1 MTQYIKKAFITGAAK
16 GLGRATA
23 VALSA
28 SGYKTILT
36 DVDPVELAETQK
48 IIEDAGWSAVSYLLD
63 VSDKK
68 QIESVLMQAIKDEK
82 KIDAF
87 VNNAGIGG
95 KMAPFHE
102 MKDEDWDKVIAV
114 NLSSVFYC
122 LKFQI
127 KILLDQGGG
136 NIVNVASLAG
146 KKGVTLGSHYS
157 ASKHGVIGLTK
168 SAAVEYGARNIRV
181 NAICPSFVETDIIST
196 IPDPVLEFVA
206 NYRVPL
212 KRLGRPEEVA
222 NAIKFMLSDDA
233 SYMNGHSLVLDGGMD
248 AG

>member
-1 MTQYIKKAFITGAAK
+1 MIDKKAFITGAAK

-36 DVDPVELAETQK
+36 DIDPVTLAETKK
-48 IIEDAGWSAVSYLLD
+48 IIEDAGGSASTYLLD

-68 QIESVLMQAIKDEK
+68 QIESVLIQAIKDEK

-87 VNNAGIGG
+87 INNAGIGG
-95 KMAPFHE
+95 VMAPFHE
-102 MKDEDWDKVIAV
+102 MKDEDWDNVIAV

-122 LKFQI
+122 LKFQL

-146 KKGVTLGSHYS
+146 KKGVPLGCHYS

-168 SAAVEYGARNIRV
+168 TAAVEYGSRNIRV
-181 NAICPSFVETDIIST
+181 NAICPSFIETDIIEAV
-196 IPDPVLEFVA
+196 PKPLLEFVA
-206 NYRVPL
+206 NFRVPL

-222 NAIKFMLSDDA
+222 NAIKFMLSDDS

>member
-1 MTQYIKKAFITGAAK
+1 MINKKAFITGAAK

-36 DVDPVELAETQK
+36 DIDPVTLAETK
-48 IIEDAGWSAVSYLLD
+48 KLIEDVGGSASTYLLD

-87 VNNAGIGG
+87 INNAGIGG
-95 KMAPFHE
+95 VMAPFHE
-102 MKDEDWDKVIAV
+102 MKDEDWDNLIAV

-122 LKFQI
+122 LKFQL

-146 KKGVTLGSHYS
+146 KKGVPLGCHYS

-168 SAAVEYGARNIRV
+168 TAAVEYGSRNIRV
-181 NAICPSFVETDIIST
+181 NAICPSFIETDIIEAVPKP
-196 IPDPVLEFVA
+196 ILEFVA
-206 NYRVPL
+206 NFRVPL

-222 NAIKFMLSDDA
+222 NAIKFMLSDDS

>member
-1 MTQYIKKAFITGAAK
+1 MIDKKAFITGAAK

-36 DVDPVELAETQK
+36 DIDPVTLAETKK
-48 IIEDAGWSAVSYLLD
+48 IIEDSGGSASTYLLD

-87 VNNAGIGG
+87 INNAGIGG
-95 KMAPFHE
+95 VMAPFHE
-102 MKDEDWDKVIAV
+102 MKDEDWDNLIAV

-122 LKFQI
+122 LKYQL

-146 KKGVTLGSHYS
+146 KKGVPLGCHYS

-168 SAAVEYGARNIRV
+168 TAAVEYGSRNIRV
-181 NAICPSFVETDIIST
+181 NAICPSFIETDIIEAVPKP
-196 IPDPVLEFVA
+196 ILEFVA
-206 NYRVPL
+206 NFRVPL

-222 NAIKFMLSDDA
+222 NAIKFMLSDDS

>member
-1 MTQYIKKAFITGAAK
+1 MIDKKAFITGAAK

-36 DVDPVELAETQK
+36 DIDPVTLAETKK
-48 IIEDAGWSAVSYLLD
+48 IIEDAGGSASTYLLD

-68 QIESVLMQAIKDEK
+68 QIESVLIQAIKDEK

-87 VNNAGIGG
+87 INNAGIGG
-95 KMAPFHE
+95 VMAPFHE
-102 MKDEDWDKVIAV
+102 MKDEDWDNVIAV

-122 LKFQI
+122 LKYQL

-146 KKGVTLGSHYS
+146 KKGVPLGCHYS

-168 SAAVEYGARNIRV
+168 TAAVEYGSRNIRV
-181 NAICPSFVETDIIST
+181 NAICPSFIENRHNRSSSKTFIRICC
-196 IPDPVLEFVA
+196 
-206 NYRVPL
+206 
-212 KRLGRPEEVA
+212 
-222 NAIKFMLSDDA
+222 
-233 SYMNGHSLVLDGGMD
+233 
-248 AG
+248 

>member
-1 MTQYIKKAFITGAAK
+1 MIDKKAFITGAAK

-36 DVDPVELAETQK
+36 DIDPVTLAETKK
-48 IIEDAGWSAVSYLLD
+48 IIEDSGGSASTYLLD

-95 KMAPFHE
+95 VMAPFHE
-102 MKDEDWDKVIAV
+102 MKDEDWDNLIAV

-122 LKFQI
+122 LKFQL

-146 KKGVTLGSHYS
+146 KKGVPLGCHYS

-168 SAAVEYGARNIRV
+168 TAAVEYGSRNIRV
-181 NAICPSFVETDIIST
+181 NAICPSFIETDIIEAVPKP
-196 IPDPVLEFVA
+196 ILEFVA
-206 NYRVPL
+206 NFRVPL

-222 NAIKFMLSDDA
+222 NAIKFMLSDDS

>member
-36 DVDPVELAETQK
+36 DVDSVELAETQK
-48 IIEDAGWSAVSYLLD
+48 IIEDAGGSAVSYLLD

-114 NLSSVFYC
+114 NLSSVIYC
-122 LKFQI
+122 LKFQL
-127 KILLDQGGG
+127 KILLKEILLILK
-136 NIVNVASLAG
+136 IVV
-146 KKGVTLGSHYS
+146 KK
-157 ASKHGVIGLTK
+157 AQK
-168 SAAVEYGARNIRV
+168 
-181 NAICPSFVETDIIST
+181 
-196 IPDPVLEFVA
+196 
-206 NYRVPL
+206 
-212 KRLGRPEEVA
+212 
-222 NAIKFMLSDDA
+222 
-233 SYMNGHSLVLDGGMD
+233 
-248 AG
+248 

>member
-1 MTQYIKKAFITGAAK
+1 MIDKKAFITGAAK

-36 DVDPVELAETQK
+36 DIDPVTLAETKK
-48 IIEDAGWSAVSYLLD
+48 IIEDAGGSASTYLLD

-68 QIESVLMQAIKDEK
+68 QIETVLIQAIKDEK

-87 VNNAGIGG
+87 INNAGIGG
-95 KMAPFHE
+95 VMAPFHE
-102 MKDEDWDKVIAV
+102 MKDEDWDNVIAV

-122 LKFQI
+122 LKYQL

-146 KKGVTLGSHYS
+146 KKGVPLGCHYS

-168 SAAVEYGARNIRV
+168 TAAVEYGSRNIRV
-181 NAICPSFVETDIIST
+181 NAICPSFIETDIIEAV
-196 IPDPVLEFVA
+196 PKPLLEFVA
-206 NYRVPL
+206 NFRVPL

-222 NAIKFMLSDDA
+222 NAIKFMLSDDS

>member
-1 MTQYIKKAFITGAAK
+1 MIDKKAFITGAAK

-36 DVDPVELAETQK
+36 DIDPVTLAETKK
-48 IIEDAGWSAVSYLLD
+48 IIEVAGGSASTYLLD

-68 QIESVLMQAIKDEK
+68 QIESVLIQAIKDEK

-87 VNNAGIGG
+87 INNAGIGG
-95 KMAPFHE
+95 VMAPFHE
-102 MKDEDWDKVIAV
+102 MKDEDWDNVIAV

-122 LKFQI
+122 LKYQL

-146 KKGVTLGSHYS
+146 KKGVPLGCHYS

-168 SAAVEYGARNIRV
+168 TAAVEYGSRNIRV
-181 NAICPSFVETDIIST
+181 NAICPSFIETDIIEAV
-196 IPDPVLEFVA
+196 PKPLLEFVA
-206 NYRVPL
+206 NFRVPL

-222 NAIKFMLSDDA
+222 NAIKFMLSDDS

>member
-1 MTQYIKKAFITGAAK
+1 MIDKKAFITGAAK

-36 DVDPVELAETQK
+36 DIDPVTLAETK
-48 IIEDAGWSAVSYLLD
+48 KLIEDVGGSASTYLLD

-87 VNNAGIGG
+87 INNAGIGG
-95 KMAPFHE
+95 VMAPFHE
-102 MKDEDWDKVIAV
+102 MKDEDWDNLIAV

-122 LKFQI
+122 LKFQL

-146 KKGVTLGSHYS
+146 KKGVPLGCHYS

-168 SAAVEYGARNIRV
+168 TAAVEYGSRNIRV
-181 NAICPSFVETDIIST
+181 NAICPSFIETDIIEAV
-196 IPDPVLEFVA
+196 PKPLLEFVA
-206 NYRVPL
+206 NFRVPL

-222 NAIKFMLSDDA
+222 NAIKFMLSDDS

>member
-1 MTQYIKKAFITGAAK
+1 MIDKKAFITGAAK

-36 DVDPVELAETQK
+36 DIDPVTLAETKK
-48 IIEDAGWSAVSYLLD
+48 IIEDAGGSASTYLLD

-68 QIESVLMQAIKDEK
+68 QIESVLIQAIKDEK

-87 VNNAGIGG
+87 INNAGIGG
-95 KMAPFHE
+95 VMAPFHE
-102 MKDEDWDKVIAV
+102 MKDEDWDNLIAV
-114 NLSSVFYC
+114 NLSSIFYC
-122 LKFQI
+122 LKYQL

-146 KKGVTLGSHYS
+146 KKGVPLGCHYS

-168 SAAVEYGARNIRV
+168 TAAVEYGSRNIRV
-181 NAICPSFVETDIIST
+181 NAICPSFIETDIIEAV
-196 IPDPVLEFVA
+196 PKPLLEFVA
-206 NYRVPL
+206 NFRIPL

-222 NAIKFMLSDDA
+222 NAIKFMLSDDS

>member
-1 MTQYIKKAFITGAAK
+1 MIDKKAFITGAAK

-36 DVDPVELAETQK
+36 DIDPVTLAETKK
-48 IIEDAGWSAVSYLLD
+48 IIEDSGGSASTYLLD

-87 VNNAGIGG
+87 INNARIGG
-95 KMAPFHE
+95 VMAPFHE
-102 MKDEDWDKVIAV
+102 MKDEDWDNLIAV

-122 LKFQI
+122 LKFQL

-146 KKGVTLGSHYS
+146 KKGVPLGCHYS

-168 SAAVEYGARNIRV
+168 TAAVEYGSRNIRV
-181 NAICPSFVETDIIST
+181 NAICPSFIETDIIEAVPKP
-196 IPDPVLEFVA
+196 ILEFVA
-206 NYRVPL
+206 NFRVPL

-222 NAIKFMLSDDA
+222 NAIKFMLSDDS

>member
-1 MTQYIKKAFITGAAK
+1 MIDKKAFITGAAK

-36 DVDPVELAETQK
+36 DIDPVTLAETKK
-48 IIEDAGWSAVSYLLD
+48 IIEDAGGSASTYLLD

-68 QIESVLMQAIKDEK
+68 QIESVLIQAIKDEK

-87 VNNAGIGG
+87 INNAGIGG
-95 KMAPFHE
+95 VMAPFHE
-102 MKDEDWDKVIAV
+102 MKDEDWDNVIAV

-122 LKFQI
+122 LKYQL

-136 NIVNVASLAG
+136 NSVNVASLAG
-146 KKGVTLGSHYS
+146 KKGVPLGCHYS

-168 SAAVEYGARNIRV
+168 TAAVEYGSRNIRV
-181 NAICPSFVETDIIST
+181 NAICPSFIETGIIEAV
-196 IPDPVLEFVA
+196 PKPLLEFVA
-206 NYRVPL
+206 NFRVPL

-222 NAIKFMLSDDA
+222 NAIKFMLSDDS

>member
-1 MTQYIKKAFITGAAK
+1 MIDKKAFITGAAK

-36 DVDPVELAETQK
+36 DIDPVTLAETK
-48 IIEDAGWSAVSYLLD
+48 KLIEDVGGSASTYLLD

-68 QIESVLMQAIKDEK
+68 QIESVLIQAIKDEK

-87 VNNAGIGG
+87 INNAGIGG
-95 KMAPFHE
+95 VMAPFHE
-102 MKDEDWDKVIAV
+102 MKDEDWDNVIAV

-122 LKFQI
+122 LKYQL

-146 KKGVTLGSHYS
+146 KKGVPLGCHYS

-168 SAAVEYGARNIRV
+168 TAAVEYGSRNIRV
-181 NAICPSFVETDIIST
+181 NAICPSFIETDIIEAV
-196 IPDPVLEFVA
+196 PKPLLEFVA
-206 NYRVPL
+206 NFRVPL

-222 NAIKFMLSDDA
+222 NAIKFMLSDDS

>member
-1 MTQYIKKAFITGAAK
+1 MIDKKAFITGAAK

-36 DVDPVELAETQK
+36 DIDPVTLAETKK
-48 IIEDAGWSAVSYLLD
+48 IIEDAGGSASTYLLD

-68 QIESVLMQAIKDEK
+68 QIESVLIQAIKDEK

-87 VNNAGIGG
+87 INNAGIGG
-95 KMAPFHE
+95 VMAPFHE
-102 MKDEDWDKVIAV
+102 MKDEDWDNVIAV

-122 LKFQI
+122 LKYQL

-146 KKGVTLGSHYS
+146 KKGVPLGCHYS

-168 SAAVEYGARNIRV
+168 TAAVEYGSRNIRV
-181 NAICPSFVETDIIST
+181 NAICPSFIETDIIEAVPKP
-196 IPDPVLEFVA
+196 ILEFVA
-206 NYRVPL
+206 NFRVPL

-222 NAIKFMLSDDA
+222 NAIKFMLSDDS

>member
-1 MTQYIKKAFITGAAK
+1 MIDKKAFITGAAK

-36 DVDPVELAETQK
+36 DIDPVTLAETKK
-48 IIEDAGWSAVSYLLD
+48 IIEDAGGSASTYLLD

-68 QIESVLMQAIKDEK
+68 QIESVLIQAIKDEK

-87 VNNAGIGG
+87 SNNAGIGG
-95 KMAPFHE
+95 VMAPFHE
-102 MKDEDWDKVIAV
+102 MKDEDWDNVIAV

-122 LKFQI
+122 LKYQL

-146 KKGVTLGSHYS
+146 KKGVPLGCHYS

-168 SAAVEYGARNIRV
+168 TAAVEYGSRNIRV
-181 NAICPSFVETDIIST
+181 NAICPSFIETDIIEAV
-196 IPDPVLEFVA
+196 PKPLLEFVA
-206 NYRVPL
+206 NFRVPL

-222 NAIKFMLSDDA
+222 NAIKFMLSDDS

>member
-1 MTQYIKKAFITGAAK
+1 MIDKKAFITGAAK

-36 DVDPVELAETQK
+36 DIDPVTLAETKK
-48 IIEDAGWSAVSYLLD
+48 IIEDAGGSASTYLLD

-68 QIESVLMQAIKDEK
+68 QIESVLIQAIKDEK

-87 VNNAGIGG
+87 INNAGIGG
-95 KMAPFHE
+95 VMAPFHE
-102 MKDEDWDKVIAV
+102 MKDEDWDNVIAV

-122 LKFQI
+122 LKYQL

-146 KKGVTLGSHYS
+146 KKGVPLGCHYS

-168 SAAVEYGARNIRV
+168 TAAVEYGSRNIRV
-181 NAICPSFVETDIIST
+181 NAICPSFIETDIIEAV
-196 IPDPVLEFVA
+196 PKPLLEFVA
-206 NYRVPL
+206 NFRIPL

-222 NAIKFMLSDDA
+222 NAIKFMLSDDS

>member
-1 MTQYIKKAFITGAAK
+1 MIDKKAFITGAAK

-36 DVDPVELAETQK
+36 DIDPVTLAETKK
-48 IIEDAGWSAVSYLLD
+48 IIEDAGGSASTYLLD

-68 QIESVLMQAIKDEK
+68 QIESVLIQAIKDEK

-87 VNNAGIGG
+87 INNAGIGG
-95 KMAPFHE
+95 VMAPFHE
-102 MKDEDWDKVIAV
+102 MKDEDWDNLIAV
-114 NLSSVFYC
+114 NLSSIFYC
-122 LKFQI
+122 LKYQL

-146 KKGVTLGSHYS
+146 KKGVPLGCHYS

-168 SAAVEYGARNIRV
+168 TAAVEYGSRNIRV
-181 NAICPSFVETDIIST
+181 NAICPSFIETDIIEAV
-196 IPDPVLEFVA
+196 PKPLLEFVA
-206 NYRVPL
+206 NFRVPL

-222 NAIKFMLSDDA
+222 NAIKFMLSDDS

>member
-1 MTQYIKKAFITGAAK
+1 MIDKKAFITGAAK

-36 DVDPVELAETQK
+36 DIDPVTLAETKK
-48 IIEDAGWSAVSYLLD
+48 IIEDAGGSASTYLLD

-68 QIESVLMQAIKDEK
+68 QIESVLIQAIKDEK

-87 VNNAGIGG
+87 INNAGIGG
-95 KMAPFHE
+95 VMAPFHE
-102 MKDEDWDKVIAV
+102 MKDEDWDNVIAV

-122 LKFQI
+122 LKYQL

-146 KKGVTLGSHYS
+146 KKGVPLGCHYS

-168 SAAVEYGARNIRV
+168 TAAVEYGSRNIRV
-181 NAICPSFVETDIIST
+181 NAICPSFIETDIIEAV
-196 IPDPVLEFVA
+196 PKPLLEFVA
-206 NYRVPL
+206 NFRVPL

-222 NAIKFMLSDDA
+222 NAIKFMLSDDS

>member
-1 MTQYIKKAFITGAAK
+1 MIENNKKALITGAAK

-23 VALSA
+23 VALST
-28 SGYKTILT
+28 SGYDVILT
-36 DVDPVELAETQK
+36 DINAEALAETKQF
-48 IIEDAGWSAVSYLLD
+48 IEDNGGTAVTYILD

-68 QIESVLMQAIKDEK
+68 QIESVMMQAIKDEK

-102 MKDEDWDKVIAV
+102 MKDEDWDRVIAV

-122 LKFQI
+122 LKFQLQ
-127 KILLDQGGG
+127 ILLKQGGG

-168 SAAVEYGARNIRV
+168 TAAVEYGSRNIRV
-181 NAICPSFVETDIIST
+181 NAVCPSFIETDIIDT
-196 IPDPVLEFVA
+196 VPPPILDFVKT
-206 NYRVPL
+206 YRVPL

-222 NAIKFMLSDDA
+222 NAIKFMLSDDS

>member
-1 MTQYIKKAFITGAAK
+1 MIDKKAFITGAAK

-36 DVDPVELAETQK
+36 DIDPVTLAETKK
-48 IIEDAGWSAVSYLLD
+48 IIEDAGGSASTYLLD

-68 QIESVLMQAIKDEK
+68 QIETVLIQAIKDEK

-87 VNNAGIGG
+87 INNAGIGG
-95 KMAPFHE
+95 VMAPFHE
-102 MKDEDWDKVIAV
+102 MKDEDWDNLIAV
-114 NLSSVFYC
+114 NLSSIFYC
-122 LKFQI
+122 LKYQL

-146 KKGVTLGSHYS
+146 KKGVPLGCHYS

-168 SAAVEYGARNIRV
+168 TAAVEYGSRNIRV
-181 NAICPSFVETDIIST
+181 NAICPSFIETDIIEAV
-196 IPDPVLEFVA
+196 PKPLLEFVA
-206 NYRVPL
+206 NFRIPL

-222 NAIKFMLSDDA
+222 NAIKFMLSDDS

>member
-1 MTQYIKKAFITGAAK
+1 MIDKKAFITGAAK

-36 DVDPVELAETQK
+36 DIDPVTLAETKK
-48 IIEDAGWSAVSYLLD
+48 IIEDSGGSASTYLLD

-82 KIDAF
+82 KIDGF
-87 VNNAGIGG
+87 INNAGIGG
-95 KMAPFHE
+95 VMAPFHE
-102 MKDEDWDKVIAV
+102 MKDEDWDNLIAV

-122 LKFQI
+122 LKFQL

-146 KKGVTLGSHYS
+146 KKGVPLGCHYS

-168 SAAVEYGARNIRV
+168 TAAVEYGSRNIRV
-181 NAICPSFVETDIIST
+181 NAICPSFIETDIIE
-196 IPDPVLEFVA
+196 PVPKPILEFVA
-206 NYRVPL
+206 NFRVPL

-222 NAIKFMLSDDA
+222 NAIKFMLSDDS

>member
-1 MTQYIKKAFITGAAK
+1 MVDKKAFITGAAK

-36 DVDPVELAETQK
+36 DIDPVTLAETKK
-48 IIEDAGWSAVSYLLD
+48 IIEDAGGSASTYLLD

-68 QIESVLMQAIKDEK
+68 QIESVLIQAIKDEK

-87 VNNAGIGG
+87 INNAGIGG
-95 KMAPFHE
+95 VMAPFHE
-102 MKDEDWDKVIAV
+102 MKDEDWDNVIAV

-122 LKFQI
+122 LKYQL

-146 KKGVTLGSHYS
+146 KKGVPLGCHYS

-168 SAAVEYGARNIRV
+168 TAAVEYGSRNIRV
-181 NAICPSFVETDIIST
+181 NAICPSFIETDIIEAV
-196 IPDPVLEFVA
+196 PKPLLEFVA
-206 NYRVPL
+206 NFRVPL

-222 NAIKFMLSDDA
+222 NAIKFMLSDDS

>member
-1 MTQYIKKAFITGAAK
+1 MIDKKAFITGAAK

-36 DVDPVELAETQK
+36 DIDPVTLAETKK
-48 IIEDAGWSAVSYLLD
+48 IIEDSGGSASTYLLD

-87 VNNAGIGG
+87 INNAGIGG
-95 KMAPFHE
+95 VMAPFHE
-102 MKDEDWDKVIAV
+102 MKDEDWDNLIAV

-122 LKFQI
+122 LKFQL

-146 KKGVTLGSHYS
+146 KKGVPLGCHYS

-168 SAAVEYGARNIRV
+168 TAAVEYGSRNIRV
-181 NAICPSFVETDIIST
+181 NAICPSFIETDIIE
-196 IPDPVLEFVA
+196 PVPKPILEFVA
-206 NYRVPL
+206 NFRVPL

-222 NAIKFMLSDDA
+222 NAIKFMLSDDS

>member
-1 MTQYIKKAFITGAAK
+1 MIDKKAFITGAAK

-36 DVDPVELAETQK
+36 DIDPVTLAETKK
-48 IIEDAGWSAVSYLLD
+48 IIEDAGGSASTYLLD

-68 QIESVLMQAIKDEK
+68 QIESVLIQAIKRRK

-87 VNNAGIGG
+87 INNAGIGG
-95 KMAPFHE
+95 VMAPFHE
-102 MKDEDWDKVIAV
+102 MKDEDWDNVIAV

-122 LKFQI
+122 LKYQL

-146 KKGVTLGSHYS
+146 KKGVPLGCHYS

-168 SAAVEYGARNIRV
+168 TAAVEYGSRNIRV
-181 NAICPSFVETDIIST
+181 NAICPSFIETDIIEAV
-196 IPDPVLEFVA
+196 PKPLLEFVA
-206 NYRVPL
+206 NFRVPL

-222 NAIKFMLSDDA
+222 NAIKFMLSDDS

>member
-1 MTQYIKKAFITGAAK
+1 MIDKKAFITGAAK

-36 DVDPVELAETQK
+36 DIDPVTLAETKK
-48 IIEDAGWSAVSYLLD
+48 IIEDSGGSASTYLLD

-87 VNNAGIGG
+87 INNAGIGG
-95 KMAPFHE
+95 VMAPFHE
-102 MKDEDWDKVIAV
+102 MKGEDWDNLIAV

-122 LKFQI
+122 LKFQL

-146 KKGVTLGSHYS
+146 KKGVPLGCHYS

-168 SAAVEYGARNIRV
+168 TAAVEYGSRNIRV
-181 NAICPSFVETDIIST
+181 NAICPSFIETDIIEAVPKP
-196 IPDPVLEFVA
+196 ILEFVA
-206 NYRVPL
+206 NFRVPL

-222 NAIKFMLSDDA
+222 NAIKFMLSDDS

>member
-1 MTQYIKKAFITGAAK
+1 MIENNKKALITGAAK

-23 VALSA
+23 VALST
-28 SGYKTILT
+28 SGYDVILT
-36 DVDPVELAETQK
+36 DINAEALAETKQF
-48 IIEDAGWSAVSYLLD
+48 IEDNGGTAVTYILD

-102 MKDEDWDKVIAV
+102 MKDEDWDRVIAV

-122 LKFQI
+122 LKFQLQ
-127 KILLDQGGG
+127 ILLKQGGG

-168 SAAVEYGARNIRV
+168 TAAVEYGSRNIRV
-181 NAICPSFVETDIIST
+181 NAVCPSFIETDIIDT
-196 IPDPVLEFVA
+196 VPPQILDFVKT
-206 NYRVPL
+206 YRVPL

-222 NAIKFMLSDDA
+222 NAIKFMLSDDS

>member
-1 MTQYIKKAFITGAAK
+1 MIDKKAFITGAAK

-36 DVDPVELAETQK
+36 DIDPVTLAETKK
-48 IIEDAGWSAVSYLLD
+48 IIEDAGGSASTYLLD

-87 VNNAGIGG
+87 INNAGIGG
-95 KMAPFHE
+95 VMAPFHE
-102 MKDEDWDKVIAV
+102 MKDEDWDNVIAV

-122 LKFQI
+122 LKYQL

-146 KKGVTLGSHYS
+146 KKGVPLGCHYS

-168 SAAVEYGARNIRV
+168 TAAVEYGSRNIRV
-181 NAICPSFVETDIIST
+181 NAICPSFIETDIIEAV
-196 IPDPVLEFVA
+196 PKPLLEFVA
-206 NYRVPL
+206 NFRIPL
-212 KRLGRPEEVA
+212 KRLGKPEEVA
-222 NAIKFMLSDDA
+222 NAIKFMLSDDS

>member
-1 MTQYIKKAFITGAAK
+1 MIDKKAFITGAAK

-36 DVDPVELAETQK
+36 DIDPVTLAETKK
-48 IIEDAGWSAVSYLLD
+48 IIEDSGGSASTYLLD

-68 QIESVLMQAIKDEK
+68 QIESVLIQAIKDEK

-87 VNNAGIGG
+87 INNAGIGG
-95 KMAPFHE
+95 VMAPFHE
-102 MKDEDWDKVIAV
+102 MKDEDWDNLIAV

-122 LKFQI
+122 LKFQL

-146 KKGVTLGSHYS
+146 KKGVPLGCHYS

-168 SAAVEYGARNIRV
+168 TAAVEYGSRNIRV
-181 NAICPSFVETDIIST
+181 NAICPSFIETDIIEAV
-196 IPDPVLEFVA
+196 PKPLLEFVA
-206 NYRVPL
+206 NFRVPL

-222 NAIKFMLSDDA
+222 NAIKFMLSDDS

>member
-1 MTQYIKKAFITGAAK
+1 MIDKKAFITGAAK

-36 DVDPVELAETQK
+36 DIDPVTLAETKK
-48 IIEDAGWSAVSYLLD
+48 IIEDAGGSASTYLLD

-68 QIESVLMQAIKDEK
+68 QIESVLIQAIKDEK

-87 VNNAGIGG
+87 INNAGIGG
-95 KMAPFHE
+95 VMAPFHE
-102 MKDEDWDKVIAV
+102 MKDEDWDNVIAV

-122 LKFQI
+122 LKYQL

-146 KKGVTLGSHYS
+146 KKGVPLGCHYS

-168 SAAVEYGARNIRV
+168 TAAVEYGSRNIRV
-181 NAICPSFVETDIIST
+181 NAICPSFIETDII
-196 IPDPVLEFVA
+196 EA
-206 NYRVPL
+206 VPNL
-212 KRLGRPEEVA
+212 
-222 NAIKFMLSDDA
+222 
-233 SYMNGHSLVLDGGMD
+233 Y
-248 AG
+248 

>member
-1 MTQYIKKAFITGAAK
+1 MINKKAFITGAAK

-36 DVDPVELAETQK
+36 DIDPVTLAETKK
-48 IIEDAGWSAVSYLLD
+48 IIEDSGGSASTYLLD

-87 VNNAGIGG
+87 INNAGIGG
-95 KMAPFHE
+95 VMAPFHE
-102 MKDEDWDKVIAV
+102 MKDEDWDNLIAV

-122 LKFQI
+122 LKFQL

-146 KKGVTLGSHYS
+146 KKGVPLGCHYS

-168 SAAVEYGARNIRV
+168 TAAVEYGSRNIRV
-181 NAICPSFVETDIIST
+181 NAICPSFIETDIIEAVPKP
-196 IPDPVLEFVA
+196 ILEFVA
-206 NYRVPL
+206 NFRVPL

-222 NAIKFMLSDDA
+222 NAIKFMLSDDS

>member
-1 MTQYIKKAFITGAAK
+1 MIDKKAFITGAAK

-36 DVDPVELAETQK
+36 DIDPVTLAETK
-48 IIEDAGWSAVSYLLD
+48 KLIEDVGGSASTYLLD

-68 QIESVLMQAIKDEK
+68 QIESVLIQAIKDEK

-87 VNNAGIGG
+87 INNAGIGG
-95 KMAPFHE
+95 VMAPFHE
-102 MKDEDWDKVIAV
+102 MKDEDWDNVIAV

-122 LKFQI
+122 LKFQL

-146 KKGVTLGSHYS
+146 KKGVPLGCHYS

-168 SAAVEYGARNIRV
+168 TAAVEYGSRNIRV
-181 NAICPSFVETDIIST
+181 NAICPSFIETDIIEAV
-196 IPDPVLEFVA
+196 PKPLLEFVA
-206 NYRVPL
+206 NFRVPL

-222 NAIKFMLSDDA
+222 NAIKFMLSDDS

>member
-1 MTQYIKKAFITGAAK
+1 MTQYNKKAFITGAAK

-36 DVDPVELAETQK
+36 DVDSVELAETQK
-48 IIEDAGWSAVSYLLD
+48 IIEDAGGSAVSYLLD

-68 QIESVLMQAIKDEK
+68 QIESVLIQAIKDEK

-87 VNNAGIGG
+87 INNAGIGG
-95 KMAPFHE
+95 VMAPFHE
-102 MKDEDWDKVIAV
+102 MKDEDWDNVIAV

-122 LKFQI
+122 LKYQL

-146 KKGVTLGSHYS
+146 KKGVPLGCHYS

-168 SAAVEYGARNIRV
+168 TAAVEYGSRNIRV
-181 NAICPSFVETDIIST
+181 NAICPSFIETDIIEAV
-196 IPDPVLEFVA
+196 PKPLLEFVA
-206 NYRVPL
+206 NFRVPL

-222 NAIKFMLSDDA
+222 NAIKFMLSDDS

>member
-1 MTQYIKKAFITGAAK
+1 MIDKKAFITGAAK

-36 DVDPVELAETQK
+36 DIDPVTLAETK
-48 IIEDAGWSAVSYLLD
+48 KLIEDVGGSASTYLLD

-87 VNNAGIGG
+87 INNAGIGG
-95 KMAPFHE
+95 VMAPFHE
-102 MKDEDWDKVIAV
+102 MKDEDWDNLIAV

-122 LKFQI
+122 LKFQL

-146 KKGVTLGSHYS
+146 KKGVPLGCHYS

-168 SAAVEYGARNIRV
+168 TAAVEYGSRNIRV
-181 NAICPSFVETDIIST
+181 NAICPSFIETDIIEAVPKP
-196 IPDPVLEFVA
+196 ILEFVA
-206 NYRVPL
+206 NFRVPL

-222 NAIKFMLSDDA
+222 NAIKFMLSDDS

>member
-1 MTQYIKKAFITGAAK
+1 MIDKKAFITGAAK

-36 DVDPVELAETQK
+36 DIDPVTLAETKK
-48 IIEDAGWSAVSYLLD
+48 IIEDAGGSASTYLLD

-87 VNNAGIGG
+87 INNAGIGG
-95 KMAPFHE
+95 VMAPFHE
-102 MKDEDWDKVIAV
+102 MKDEDWDNVIAV

-122 LKFQI
+122 LKYQL

-146 KKGVTLGSHYS
+146 KKGVPLGCHYS

-168 SAAVEYGARNIRV
+168 TAAVEYGSRNIRV
-181 NAICPSFVETDIIST
+181 NAICPSFIETDIIEAV
-196 IPDPVLEFVA
+196 PKPLLEFVA
-206 NYRVPL
+206 NFRVPL

-222 NAIKFMLSDDA
+222 NAIKFMLSDDS

>member
-1 MTQYIKKAFITGAAK
+1 MIDKKAFITGAAK

-36 DVDPVELAETQK
+36 DIDPVTLAETKK
-48 IIEDAGWSAVSYLLD
+48 IIEDAGGSASTYLLD

-68 QIESVLMQAIKDEK
+68 QIESVLIQAIKDEK

-87 VNNAGIGG
+87 INNAGIGG
-95 KMAPFHE
+95 VMAPFHE
-102 MKDEDWDKVIAV
+102 MKDEDWDNVIAV

-122 LKFQI
+122 LKFQL

-146 KKGVTLGSHYS
+146 KKGVPLGCHYS

-168 SAAVEYGARNIRV
+168 TAAVEYGSRNIRV
-181 NAICPSFVETDIIST
+181 NAICPSFIETDIIEAVPKP
-196 IPDPVLEFVA
+196 ILEFVA
-206 NYRVPL
+206 NFRVPL

-222 NAIKFMLSDDA
+222 NAIKFMLSDDS